1 MPKKNEMSASVNN
14 SSAQSPLF
22 ANDIATA
29 LTKESTE
36 SQIKLYFQAVLS
48 LSKLNTPFP
57 INLDDVWA
65 LVYSRRDKA
74 IATLKKEF
82 IEGIDYSLPQKVEQ
96 KRGRGGHNKETFYL
110 SIPCLEYF
118 IARKVRPVFEVY
130 RKVFHKAAKTM
141 YTEAEVKKH
150 LTAANK
156 AVKEAT
162 ERTEQEIRL
171 RQLAET
177 EAKRLKSQV
186 DTLQELFSI
195 EVTAKVNMLSFI
207 TEKGLKHEWD
217 VKYQAFL

>member
-1 MPKKNEMSASVNN
+1 MPKNLELSANANN
-14 SSAQSPLF
+14 SNIQSPLF

-36 SQIKLYFQAVLS
+36 NQIKLYFQAVLS

-57 INLDDVWA
+57 INLDDVWP
-65 LVYSRRDKA
+65 LVYKERCIAVRALKTNFIDGLDYVFDKNV
-74 IATLKKEF
+74 KNPK
-82 IEGIDYSLPQKVEQ
+82 G
-96 KRGRGGHNKETFYL
+96 GRPLETYML

-150 LTAANK
+150 LTDANK

-171 RQLAET
+171 RQLAE
-177 EAKRLKSQV
+177 AQARQLKSQV
-186 DTLQELFSI
+186 DTLQELFAMEI
-195 EVTAKVNMLSFI
+195 TTKVNMLSFI
-207 TEKGLKHEWD
+207 AEKGLKKEWD
-217 VKYQAFL
+217 TKYGMFL